1 MRVGQ
6 NQQHLLYQ
14 YRCSRC
20 STVLKETNSPID
32 INILRSFKNER
43 CVVCDNHLHE
53 QTVIVEVQQPPL
65 RPSENT
71 TTPPRPAHTSL
82 SPSLPMIPRIFE
94 TAYDVQQRSH
104 KLSFGISQID
114 SLIDLSDSGGTIC
127 VATSKNSKDGGFYAQ
142 TLLTRL
148 CVRALMSRRHGGF
161 GSPSVIFI
169 DAGNC
174 SDIYQCV
181 NFARQYG
188 LDTQKVLDSIIVSRP
203 FTIHQLA
210 GLLIYELESV
220 AVQRSGTKLVV
231 VSNILKMFSQE
242 TSDPQLDYDEGRWLL
257 IEIVKSLQ
265 RISAQTVVVISVNN
279 TNINNNYSSQ
289 YQNLLPHCDDWIDII
304 ADNASSSSNA
314 SYKLRLEITNHRH
327 HDSKRHCLSLSGR
340 EVQLAL
346 SR

>member
-20 STVLKETNSPID
+20 STVLKETNSPIN
-32 INILRSFKNER
+32 ISILRSFKNER
-43 CVVCDNHLHE
+43 CMVCDIHLHE

-71 TTPPRPAHTSL
+71 PPPPPPPTSL
-82 SPSLPMIPRIFE
+82 SPSLPMIPMIFE
-94 TAYDVQQRSH
+94 TAYDIQQRSH

-114 SLIDLSDSGGTIC
+114 SLIDLSDSGGSIC
-127 VATSKNSKDGGFYAQ
+127 VATSKNSKDGGFHAR

-188 LDTQKVLDSIIVSRP
+188 LDIQKVLDSIIVSRP

-220 AVQRSGTKLVV
+220 AIHRSGAKLVV

-242 TSDPQLDYDEGRWLL
+242 TSDPQLDYDEGQWLL

-265 RISAQTVVVISVNN
+265 RISAQAVVVISVNN
-279 TNINNNYSSQ
+279 TNINNNCSSQ
-289 YQNLLPHCDDWIDII
+289 YQSLLPHCDDWIDII
-304 ADNASSSSNA
+304 ADNASSSSDA

-340 EVQLAL
+340 EVQLVL
-346 SR
+346 TR

>member
-32 INILRSFKNER
+32 ISILRSFLNER
-43 CVVCDNHLHE
+43 CMVCDNHLHE
-53 QTVIVEVQQPPL
+53 RTVIVKVQQPPL

-71 TTPPRPAHTSL
+71 PPPPAHTLL
-82 SPSLPMIPRIFE
+82 SPSLSMIPMIFE

-114 SLIDLSDSGGTIC
+114 SLIDLSDSGGSIC
-127 VATSKNSKDGGFYAQ
+127 VATSKNSKDGGFHAQ

-188 LDTQKVLDSIIVSRP
+188 LDIQKVLDSIIVSRP

-220 AVQRSGTKLVV
+220 AIHRSGAKLVV

-242 TSDPQLDYDEGRWLL
+242 TSDPQLDYDEAQWLL
-257 IEIVKSLQ
+257 KEIAMSLQ
-265 RISAQTVVVISVNN
+265 RISAQVLVAISLSSS
-279 TNINNNYSSQ
+279 NNNRSSK
-289 YQNLLPHCDDWIDII
+289 YWSLLPHCDNQIDITTT
-304 ADNASSSSNA
+304 ASPDGSRN
-314 SYKLRLEITNHRH
+314 LHLEITNHRH
-327 HDSKRHCLSLSGR
+327 HDSKRHCLSLLEK
-340 EVQLAL
+340 EVQLVLA
-346 SR
+346 R